1 MAHCAFR
8 LIPTS
13 RVQYISRC
21 DKAKAVGWQLRAS
34 CRAENA
40 SIHGG
45 GPDLRLT
52 SGEQIRDVNIY
63 LDFETREPTNVDG
76 TPLHNAIGCLHHD
89 VGVVG
94 GWISLKSSDFSE
106 VWAQVRQGG
115 YSNCFIEIT
124 VRPVEFLGEDT
135 GWEWDVINHQ
145 VIYITAAIL
154 QFERMAGKKKLEQA
168 KQKLG
173 WFG

>member
-1 MAHCAFR
+1 MAQCALR
-8 LIPTS
+8 LKPTS
-13 RVQYISRC
+13 WAQYISRY
-21 DKAKAVGWQLRAS
+21 DRVKAVGWQLRAL
-34 CRAENA
+34 CRAGNA
-40 SIHGG
+40 SLPDA

-76 TPLHNAIGCLHHD
+76 TPLLNAIGCLHHD

-94 GWISLKSSDFSE
+94 GWISLKSNDFSE
-106 VWAQVRQGG
+106 VWEQVRQGG
-115 YSNCFIEIT
+115 YSDCFIEIT
-124 VRPVEFLGEDT
+124 VRPIEFLGEDT
-135 GWEWDVINHQ
+135 GWEWDVVNHQ

-154 QFERMAGKKKLEQA
+154 QFERTAAKKKLEHA
-168 KQKLG
+168 KQKRG